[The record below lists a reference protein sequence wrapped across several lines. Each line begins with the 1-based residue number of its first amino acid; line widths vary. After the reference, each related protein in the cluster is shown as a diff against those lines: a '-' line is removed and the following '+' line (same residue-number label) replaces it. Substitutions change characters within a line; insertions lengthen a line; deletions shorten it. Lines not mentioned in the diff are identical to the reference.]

1 MSDPVSAPSPTPAPP
16 TPQPEPVTYSTP
28 PVRPVKKS
36 NRSGTV
42 LLAVAGL
49 VAIAGVAFAAGRL
62 TAPPAAAANN
72 GVTRTGGFPFGSF
85 APGGG
90 FRGGGGSGNFPGGG
104 ANLARSIDVRGQVTA
119 VTPTSITIQTD
130 AGTQVTLPIDS
141 STTYHTATPA
151 TSSSVSVGSTVDVQ
165 PGAASFTPGSSPN
178 PEASG
183 APGFGQVNF
192 GPATDVTV
200 IQQ

>member
-1 MSDPVSAPSPTPAPP
+1 VSDPVSAPSPTSAPMP
-16 TPQPEPVTYSTP
+16 LPEPPSYTAP
-28 PVRPVKKS
+28 PVRPAKKS

-85 APGGG
+85 TPGGG
-90 FRGGGGSGNFPGGG
+90 FRGGGSGNFPGGG